1 MVNLIVITGR
11 MVADP
16 ELRYTPKGTAVAGFR
31 IAVDRSFVPANGNRE
46 ADFFSVVA
54 WGKLGETVANNLKK
68 GRLCGVEGRMQMR
81 SYEAQDGT
89 KRTVWEL
96 IAQNIHFLDS
106 KKDGAAGSPAASTP
120 ESGEDVV
127 LPDDLPF

>member
-16 ELRYTPKGTAVAGFR
+16 ELRYTPKGTAAASFR
-31 IAVDRSFVPANGNRE
+31 VAVDRSFVNANGTRE

-54 WGKLGETVANNLKK
+54 WGKLGETVADNLTK

-96 IAQNIHFLDS
+96 IAHNIHFLDS
-106 KKDGAAGSPAASTP
+106 KKTGTAGAPTTDSSEEVA
-120 ESGEDVV
+120 